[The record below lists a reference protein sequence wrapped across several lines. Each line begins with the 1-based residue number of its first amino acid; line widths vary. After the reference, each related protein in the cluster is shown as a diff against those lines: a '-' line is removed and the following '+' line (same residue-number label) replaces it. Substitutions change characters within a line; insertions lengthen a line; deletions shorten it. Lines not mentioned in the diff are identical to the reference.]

1 MCETNSKARAA
12 TAMVSASG
20 KFLSRVLRLKCYVPS
35 DLKYGVSLES
45 IMKHYHKIAT
55 ICLHTYLESIP
66 GGSDLEKM
74 VKKYKQAVESPGEFL
89 NRTE

>member
-1 MCETNSKARAA
+1 MCETNSKARAG

-74 VKKYKQAVESPGEFL
+74 VKKYKQAVKSHWRISEQ
-89 NRTE
+89 N